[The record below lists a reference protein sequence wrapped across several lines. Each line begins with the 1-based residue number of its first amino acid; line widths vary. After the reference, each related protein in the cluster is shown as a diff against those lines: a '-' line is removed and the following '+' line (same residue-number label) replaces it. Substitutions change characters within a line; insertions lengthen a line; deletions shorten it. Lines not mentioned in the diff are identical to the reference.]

1 MENNKIKKFSVK
13 LNNNEKIEQ
22 LLQET
27 YDQCCRQHNSI
38 QDEMN
43 KLSSSTVFKDLDIDG
58 KEKYSKAM
66 ANYFKLQQNAI
77 TQKYDIAHLMAEV
90 VKHGGN
96 VKDATDSLKS
106 QPTTLDL
113 NKLRKLAED
122 ASSKNEETQEYI
134 SKK

>member
-38 QDEMN
+38 QEEMN
-43 KLSSSTVFKDLDIDG
+43 KLASSTVFKDLDIDG

-96 VKDATDSLKS
+96 VKDATDAMKNV
-106 QPTTLDL
+106 PTTLNLD
-113 NKLRKLAED
+113 KLRQLAQD
-122 ASSKNEETQEYI
+122 ASSKSDETQEYI

>member
-96 VKDATDSLKS
+96 VKDATDAMKS

>member
-96 VKDATDSLKS
+96 VKDATDAMKN

-122 ASSKNEETQEYI
+122 AASKNAERQEYI

>member
-96 VKDATDSLKS
+96 VKDATDALKS
-106 QPTTLDL
+106 APTTLNLD
-113 NKLRKLAED
+113 KLRKLAED
-122 ASSKNEETQEYI
+122 ASSKNDETQEYI